1 MDGKPDKVIL
11 DTNVLVAAGFNPH
24 SSSAKIIASIRAGK
38 TTLVWNRSTQ
48 AESKAII
55 EQIPP
60 LVWKQFS
67 NLFSPEWE
75 FQGETHLE
83 NFIEI
88 EDPDDRKFA
97 ALAAATQ
104 ATLISNDEHLLSVR
118 NQLKIRIL
126 TPKEALQ
133 TGDF

>member
-38 TTLVWNRSTQ
+38 TTLVWNRSTL

-75 FQGETHLE
+75 FQGETHPE

>member
-1 MDGKPDKVIL
+1 MDGKPDTVVL

-38 TTLVWNRSTQ
+38 TTLLWNRSTR

-60 LVWKQFS
+60 LAWKQFS

-75 FQGETHLE
+75 FQGETHPD

-88 EDPDDRKFA
+88 KDPDDRKFA